1 MNKYPPPEEIPSAER
16 QRIYY
21 EQAVKE
27 IQTLRNERTAAN
39 AVAHEYRHDAEELKA
54 DLKQS
59 RRAVKMLTA
68 KEHQASVTKS
78 AAAFASASGVIM
90 TVIWEAFKAFGY
102 PFTAGNPYSGSSQ
115 SDRAI
120 IDFFQHEAVFASCTA
135 ILTWLLAEV
144 YKQSKS

>member
-16 QRIYY
+16 QRMYY
-21 EQAVKE
+21 VAAVKE
-27 IQTLRNERTAAN
+27 IQTLRRETKQAN
-39 AVAHEYRHDAEELKA
+39 YVAHEYRHDAEGLKA

-102 PFTAGNPYSGSSQ
+102 PFTAGNTYSGSSP
-115 SDRAI
+115 SDKAI
-120 IDFFQHEAVFASCTA
+120 IEFFQHEAVFASCTA
-135 ILTWLLAEV
+135 ILTWLLAEI